1 MLCDDERV
9 LVAHVIT
16 KCPEC
21 NWSARR
27 SLCCADI
34 CVNII
39 PELFIDANMLVF
51 KVYRLV
57 QRIKVFS
64 FCLR

>member
-1 MLCDDERV
+1 
-9 LVAHVIT
+9 
-16 KCPEC
+16 
-21 NWSARR
+21 
-27 SLCCADI
+27 
-34 CVNII
+34 
-39 PELFIDANMLVF
+39 MLVF